1 MAMGTKENL
10 GMIFTVVILIALIF
24 TGYKIISPFILAILT
39 AVIIAIAVSPLYKKL
54 NRKVKNKNIAAL
66 IIVFSIIV
74 FILIPLLFFA
84 NAMLQETINFYNT
97 ASSLDLSSLSD
108 SIKDITGIN
117 ADFER
122 YFKET
127 LLGTSNIFIESSAK
141 IRAYILSGLANLF
154 VLFFTLFFFIR
165 DGKVLANK
173 LKDAIPLKEKTKE
186 RLGKDIE
193 RSIHGLVVG
202 LLIIALLEAIAS
214 FIGFYLFNVPN
225 PLIWSFLVLILAMIP
240 LIGPAF
246 VWVPASIYLLIVGQ
260 NFDAI
265 GLFIFSAIILS
276 YIDNI
281 LRHQVISKTARTPQ
295 VLVLLGVFGGI
306 TIFGIPGII
315 IGPLILT
322 ILMVIY
328 RIYEEEYV
336 SKN

>member
-336 SKN
+336 SKS